1 MRTLSR
7 YLLLITAGTL
17 LVPAFASAAD
27 DATTPRPS
35 VSPHVKVE
43 SAQFCSR
50 FTDATGKLGTEDHDE
65 GRVVSVEGDTA
76 YVAWDSGIRT
86 HVAVASLTKL

>member
-1 MRTLSR
+1 MNT
-7 YLLLITAGTL
+7 TEGTTM
-17 LVPAFASAAD
+17 
-27 DATTPRPS
+27 TTMTTMS
-35 VSPHVKVE
+35 KVE
-43 SAQFCSR
+43 VAPGARVSG
-50 FTDATGKLGTEDHDE
+50 GKLGTEDHDE